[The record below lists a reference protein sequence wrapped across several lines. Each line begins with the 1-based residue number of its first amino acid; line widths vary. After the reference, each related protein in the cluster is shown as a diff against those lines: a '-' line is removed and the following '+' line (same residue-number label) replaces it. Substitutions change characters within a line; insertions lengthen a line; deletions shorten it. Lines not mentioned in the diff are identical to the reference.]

1 MKEKVIKG
9 SEVHNGKY
17 RISSKNYF
25 QLDKWSYIYIYICN
39 VEYGI
44 ELVKFS
50 VIML

>member
-1 MKEKVIKG
+1 MKEIVIKG
-9 SEVHNGKY
+9 SKVHNGKY

-25 QLDKWSYIYIYICN
+25 QLDEWSYIYICN

-50 VIML
+50 VLML